1 MSATILPLNRSNS
14 GISAGAELNTF
25 FPFDPYRLPRSAAF
39 IKNIY
44 REWSSVAIDDES
56 DDESDDGDGEKD
68 LDELEVS
75 NLSPP
80 EKEGSLAIP
89 KKRYKETNVSSR
101 HDIAVGLGESLEQ
114 ISISP
119 KILGAMA
126 STSVVS
132 VTMGSVV

>member
-1 MSATILPLNRSNS
+1 V
-14 GISAGAELNTF
+14 
-25 FPFDPYRLPRSAAF
+25 F

-56 DDESDDGDGEKD
+56 DDESDDGDAEKD
-68 LDELEVS
+68 LDELEMS
-75 NLSPP
+75 HSSPL

-89 KKRYKETNVSSR
+89 RKRFKETNVSSR
-101 HDIAVGLGESLEQ
+101 HDIAAGLGESLEQ

-119 KILGAMA
+119 KILGTMA
-126 STSVVS
+126 STSVMS